1 MSHGLSVCCFLPRP
15 APSLRPPPRSRSA
28 PSPQPA
34 EGGTEPF
41 LFLISASPGHQRL
54 LASRLGALPG
64 PLTEVPARTHMVQAP
79 FQSSTPSYQQV
90 RGCTSPFP
98 LAPLKRPLSSL
109 CSTHRPQYLCPWPSP
124 SFLCSARIP
133 IPHPP
138 AWPRTRPQGT
148 EAEPEGD
155 TRPKAL
161 PQGKE

>member
-90 RGCTSPFP
+90 RGCTSPF
-98 LAPLKRPLSSL
+98 
-109 CSTHRPQYLCPWPSP
+109 SP
-124 SFLCSARIP
+124 SQTPPVQPMQHPQTP
-133 IPHPP
+133 ISLPVALSQLSLLSQDSHSSPACMAPHQTPGDRS
-138 AWPRTRPQGT
+138 RTRRGH
-148 EAEPEGD
+148 
-155 TRPKAL
+155 
-161 PQGKE
+161 